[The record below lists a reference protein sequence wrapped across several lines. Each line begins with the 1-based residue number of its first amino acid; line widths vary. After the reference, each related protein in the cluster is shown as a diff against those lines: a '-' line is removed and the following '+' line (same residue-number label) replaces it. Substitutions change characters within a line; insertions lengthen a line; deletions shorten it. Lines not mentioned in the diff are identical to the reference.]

1 VSDFAASR
9 SADSLDPS
17 VSLESILCTGELG
30 RRPLRSPDHEKEN
43 RALIALAR
51 ALVDSKA
58 NILQI
63 LAEKILEVTQCD
75 TSGLSLLQ
83 KDDGGKSF
91 YWPAIAGMWQAYAGG
106 GTPRDCA
113 PCGDAL
119 DRNSAQLFHR
129 FERRYLLFRPLV
141 PQTEECLI
149 VPFYLN
155 GTAVGTMWAVAHSD
169 RRKFDA
175 EDVRMMTALGQFA
188 ALAYQTLDSM
198 HDLQVQV
205 AARQEAETAL
215 RRLATGVELRARSM
229 IDNALDAVISMNA
242 EGMITDW
249 NHQAEK
255 TFGWTRGEA
264 LGKRLSQTIIPEDYR
279 AAHEMG
285 LRRFL
290 ETGEGPV
297 LNRRIELTA
306 VRRNGQLF
314 PVELT
319 VNALKVGESWSFH
332 AFVRDITTLKRAEE
346 ALRASEQ
353 TLAQIINSIPIL
365 AWSARPDGSVDFF
378 NRHFQDYSGLSVGE
392 AQGWGWA
399 AIVHPDDQADLATY
413 WQSVTLTGTPG
424 EYEARFRRADGLYRW
439 FLIRAQPLR
448 DQSGEI
454 VKWYG
459 TNTDIEDRKRAEEAL
474 RDREQ
479 SLRLMFE
486 SIPALVCRLKADWEV
501 EHANHELL
509 DYFGKTLEELKD
521 WAFVGVVH
529 PDDLER
535 VIARCRHSTETGEPY
550 DIEHRCRRHDGAFRW
565 FQVCGRPHRNAS
577 GQIVQWYIVLID
589 IEDRKRAEAAVRD
602 SERTLRSIIDTI
614 PTIAWSTEP
623 DGSVEFVNR
632 RWLEFT
638 GLSSEQAHG
647 FGWSAAI
654 HPDDAPGLL
663 KYWQASLESGAQ
675 VDVEARMRRFD
686 GAYRWFLFRA
696 GPLRDASG
704 VVVKWYGINIDIE
717 DRKQADEALRTAQA
731 RLARARQVA
740 TVGELSA
747 SIAHEVNQPLA
758 AVVASGHACL
768 RFLSAE
774 PPNVDGAR
782 EAAESIIRDGK
793 DAGEVVRRVRALFK
807 RADVEKS
814 MVNVNDVVVEV
825 LGLLAVE
832 IAKRGVSV
840 ETDLWDDAPL
850 VCADRVQLQ
859 QLILNLLL
867 NGMEAMDSVRN
878 RPKQLTIRS
887 KPESDGQVRI
897 ELKDNGVGLNDPDK
911 IFEAFFTTKEN
922 GMGMGLSIC
931 RSIVEA
937 HHGKLWVSPQEGP
950 GATFCFT
957 LPVTASVEC

>member
-1 VSDFAASR
+1 
-9 SADSLDPS
+9 
-17 VSLESILCTGELG
+17 
-30 RRPLRSPDHEKEN
+30 
-43 RALIALAR
+43 
-51 ALVDSKA
+51 
-58 NILQI
+58 
-63 LAEKILEVTQCD
+63 
-75 TSGLSLLQ
+75 
-83 KDDGGKSF
+83 
-91 YWPAIAGMWQAYAGG
+91 M
-106 GTPRDCA
+106 
-113 PCGDAL
+113 
-119 DRNSAQLFHR
+119 
-129 FERRYLLFRPLV
+129 
-141 PQTEECLI
+141 
-149 VPFYLN
+149 
-155 GTAVGTMWAVAHSD
+155 
-169 RRKFDA
+169 
-175 EDVRMMTALGQFA
+175 
-188 ALAYQTLDSM
+188 
-198 HDLQVQV
+198 
-205 AARQEAETAL
+205 
-215 RRLATGVELRARSM
+215 
-229 IDNALDAVISMNA
+229 
-242 EGMITDW
+242 
-249 NHQAEK
+249 
-255 TFGWTRGEA
+255 
-264 LGKRLSQTIIPEDYR
+264 
-279 AAHEMG
+279 
-285 LRRFL
+285 
-290 ETGEGPV
+290 
-297 LNRRIELTA
+297 
-306 VRRNGQLF
+306 F

-332 AFVRDITTLKRAEE
+332 AFVRDITALKRAEE

-353 TLAQIINSIPIL
+353 SLAQIINSIPIL

-378 NRHFQDYSGLSVGE
+378 NRHFQDYSGLAVGE

-413 WQSVTLTGTPG
+413 WQSVTSAGTTG
-424 EYEARFRRADGLYRW
+424 ESEARFRRADGVYRS

-731 RLARARQVA
+731 RLTRARQVA